1 MDEKLAECVVLAD
14 RHHGLCEG
22 IRGLLE
28 TVFSVVVM
36 VADEES
42 LVESSARLRASVAV
56 VELSLGRGNH
66 LDWIARLRS
75 RCPRIKVIVTSVHDE
90 SSVVRAA
97 MRAGADGFVVKRAI
111 GSDLLPAVEA
121 VLAGRRFPPLEGE
134 RQ

>member
-28 TVFSVVVM
+28 TMFRVVVM

-66 LDWIARLRS
+66 LDWIVRLRS

-90 SSVVRAA
+90 SSVIRAA

-121 VLAGRRFPPLEGE
+121 VLAGQRFPPLEE
-134 RQ
+134 EQR